1 MSSRRTFIKT
11 AAIAAGTAPL
21 ATAVCAEERI
31 TTSSGVAGYNY
42 PLPTLKKGCR
52 LLFQGDSITDM
63 KWGRNQ
69 NDRNHYLGHSYV
81 FLIAARLGVE
91 LPSSEL
97 QFFNRGNS
105 GNTVS
110 QLRQRWQKDAI
121 DIDPDVLSI
130 LIGVNDV
137 GRMIR
142 GHLDQ
147 VPLDDWERDYRT
159 ILDASRVAKPQLK
172 IVLLDPFVLPSS
184 RFTDGEYANWRSEVD
199 KLCKIVAVMAN
210 DYEAV
215 HIPTQQVFDEA
226 IQTAK
231 PEHWIW
237 DGVHPLPQGHELIAR
252 NWIQRFSQSA

>member
-1 MSSRRTFIKT
+1 MSNRRTFFKT

-21 ATAVCAEERI
+21 ATAVCAKER
-31 TTSSGVAGYNY
+31 TTTRSGVADYNY
-42 PLPTLKKGCR
+42 ALPTLKKGCR

-63 KWGRNQ
+63 KWGRNEK
-69 NDRNHYLGHSYV
+69 DRNHYLGHSYV

-91 LPSSEL
+91 LASSEL
-97 QFFNRGNS
+97 EFFNRGNS
-105 GNTVS
+105 GNTVAN
-110 QLRQRWQKDAI
+110 LRERWQKDAI

-142 GHLDQ
+142 GKQDH
-147 VPLDDWERDYRT
+147 VPLDHWERNYRT
-159 ILDASRVAKPQLK
+159 ILDASRVANPQLK

-184 RFTDGEYANWRSEVD
+184 RFSDGAHAKWRSEVD
-199 KLCKIVAVMAN
+199 KLCKIVALMAN

-215 HIPTQQVFDEA
+215 HIPTQQVFDDA
-226 IQTAK
+226 VKTAK

-252 NWIQRFSQSA
+252 TWIQRFLQSA